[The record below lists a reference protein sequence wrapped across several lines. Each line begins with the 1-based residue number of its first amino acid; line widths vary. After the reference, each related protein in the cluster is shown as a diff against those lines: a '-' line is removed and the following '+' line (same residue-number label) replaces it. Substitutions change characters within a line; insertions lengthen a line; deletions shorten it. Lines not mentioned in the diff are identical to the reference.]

1 MTVTSIPKGAIRRC
15 EIQGRNDIREKGLN
29 NGVEMTPKCNIFT
42 GRSLPCLQYCRGIWD
57 CSMGIVPLKIAPKH
71 DTKNIYLS
79 TLAVTAEMD
88 GFFLRRTYA
97 ENVKKK
103 KKELAFFLNDRGRR
117 SYNELCRKC
126 QNDCKQSF
134 RATIIDCPRYLSKR
148 AKGGRKNNEL

>member
-15 EIQGRNDIREKGLN
+15 EIQGRNDIREKRLN

-71 DTKNIYLS
+71 DTKNIYRS
-79 TLAVTAEMD
+79 TVAVTAEMD

-103 KKELAFFLNDRGRR
+103 E
-117 SYNELCRKC
+117 
-126 QNDCKQSF
+126 
-134 RATIIDCPRYLSKR
+134 KR
-148 AKGGRKNNEL
+148 ACVLLK